1 MDLTA
6 RRPGIEIAA
15 EWIAACCLGG
25 AAGFAALK
33 LAPVGLLGVLCV
45 SVVATVAALF
55 VVGRVDRDGG
65 APVSLFEPAA
75 YPDTAVSEYDGEY
88 REVLLLDAP
97 VDAEELLLDPPLV
110 DTDELLLDTPLVP
123 RDESRVVRLF
133 GDAAQP
139 GPDPAA
145 IPAPGE
151 MLARIEDF
159 LGVARGSAAAAEPA
173 SHANLP
179 SADASA
185 ALHAALADIRRSLR
199 QG

>member
-1 MDLTA
+1 MTMQA

-15 EWIAACCLGG
+15 EWVAAWCLG
-25 AAGFAALK
+25 AALGFAALT
-33 LAPVGLLGVLCV
+33 LAPVGLLGALGVGVLGM
-45 SVVATVAALF
+45 VASRLVL
-55 VVGRVDRDGG
+55 GLVDRDR
-65 APVSLFEPAA
+65 AMPSSLFEPAA
-75 YPDTAVSEYDGEY
+75 YPDEGVSEFEGEF

-97 VDAEELLLDPPLV
+97 VEA
-110 DTDELLLDTPLVP
+110 DELLLDTPLVP
-123 RDESRVVRLF
+123 RDEARVVRLF
-133 GDAAQP
+133 GDAPQP
-139 GPDPAA
+139 ATEGGA

-159 LGVARGSAAAAEPA
+159 LGASRGCVGAAVPA
-173 SHANLP
+173 PHANLA

>member
-25 AAGFAALK
+25 AVGFAALK
-33 LAPVGLLGVLCV
+33 LASVGLLGVLCM
-45 SVVATVAALF
+45 SVVAAVAALL
-55 VVGRVDRDGG
+55 VQGLAGRDRG
-65 APVSLFEPAA
+65 ASVSLFEPTA
-75 YPDTAVSEYDGEY
+75 YPDKEVSEYVGEY
-88 REVLLLDAP
+88 HEVLLLDAP
-97 VDAEELLLDPPLV
+97 VDA
-110 DTDELLLDTPLVP
+110 DELLLDTPLVDADELLLDTP
-123 RDESRVVRLF
+123 IVSRDGSRVVRLF
-133 GDAAQP
+133 GDATQP
-139 GPDPAA
+139 GADAAA